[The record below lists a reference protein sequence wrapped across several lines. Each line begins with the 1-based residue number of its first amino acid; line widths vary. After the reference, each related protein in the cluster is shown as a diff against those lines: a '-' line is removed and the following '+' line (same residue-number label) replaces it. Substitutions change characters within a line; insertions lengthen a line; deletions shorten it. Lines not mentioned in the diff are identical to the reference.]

1 MQNQTVT
8 QNSHA
13 NPQVWTVCNNCTD
26 YDQDSISF
34 AGQISDSKDPFQ
46 SVFGEGFIKVN
57 QEKIIF
63 SQQGLITAFIKILE
77 QLSYSTLYNDDAC
90 YLKLSK
96 FGKETFVKMSADALD
111 QVDKLLKNIIF
122 KQDFSENYEVI
133 SFVGN
138 GSFSQVTLAKNK
150 RDSKNYAVK
159 SIQKTRIA
167 MNEQS
172 KKELMNEINLL
183 RRVNH
188 EKVVK
193 SHEFFQTENQYK
205 LVLQYYEGGSL
216 EQKLEKS
223 QGFTLFQICDMMR
236 QILQG
241 FSYLHS
247 NNIMHRDL
255 KPDNILFCDKESF
268 DVVISDMGLSQDV
281 NENFVFKKCGTPG
294 YVAPEILNSITGTD
308 YGVKSDI
315 FSCGCL
321 FYRLVMGQPLFEG
334 KSHVEVLEE
343 NRKCKVDLSSTEF
356 KKLPQQIQK
365 VIENMLQINPEKR
378 VSAQEALDTFFYRLN
393 TDQQQ
398 YFCKN
403 LLKAK
408 LHQRKNTGTQLDPAK
423 QVSQNPHK
431 QRQSVQIHNLGMLN
445 NSQNGIN
452 SPKGS
457 CSSVSSNNSLPNT
470 PTHKPINKDKHDV
483 RKSQYCKQT
492 SIEITDLQI
501 KKHIQSKEEQL
512 KQQRKNSPLKQRI
525 TKEISPDNKKV
536 SKIKLLDNHISS
548 ESPINAATKKI
559 ISAGNKVLISKK
571 SSQEYQGKNSIAK

>member
-1 MQNQTVT
+1 MQSQTIT
-8 QNSHA
+8 QNNHA
-13 NPQVWTVCNNCTD
+13 NPQVWTVCNNCKD
-26 YDQDSISF
+26 YDQDTVQF
-34 AGQISDSKDPFQ
+34 AGQISDSKDPFS
-46 SVFGEGFIKVN
+46 SVFGEGFIRVN
-57 QEKIIF
+57 QEKITF
-63 SQQGLITAFIKILE
+63 SQQGFVTAFIKILE
-77 QLSYSTLYNDDAC
+77 QLTYSTLYNDDAC

-96 FGKETFVKMSADALD
+96 FGKETFVKMSPDALD

-122 KQDFSENYEVI
+122 KQDFSDSYEVI

-159 SIQKTRIA
+159 SIQKNRVVQ
-167 MNEQS
+167 NEQS

-183 RRVNH
+183 RRINH

-193 SHEFFQTENQYK
+193 SYEFFQTESQYK
-205 LVLQYYEGGSL
+205 LVLHYYEGGSL

-223 QGFTLFQICDMMR
+223 KGFTLFQICDMMR

-241 FSYLHS
+241 FSYLHQ

-255 KPDNILFCDKESF
+255 KPDNILFFDKESF

-343 NRKCKVDLSSTEF
+343 NRKCKIDLSSTEF

-378 VSAQEALDTFFYRLN
+378 ISAQEALDSFFYRLN
-393 TDQQQ
+393 AEQQQ

-403 LLKAK
+403 LQKAK
-408 LHQRKNTGTQLDPAK
+408 LHQRKNTGTQIEHTKLN
-423 QVSQNPHK
+423 SQNPHK

-445 NSQNGIN
+445 NSLNGIN
-452 SPKGS
+452 TPKGS
-457 CSSVSSNNSLPNT
+457 CSSMSSNNSLPNT
-470 PTHKPINKDKHDV
+470 PTSNATNKDKQDV

-492 SIEITDLQI
+492 SLEVTEQQQ
-501 KKHIQSKEEQL
+501 KKHIQSKEEQF
-512 KQQRKNSPLKQRI
+512 KSQRKNSPTKQRFS
-525 TKEISPDNKKV
+525 KEVSPDTKKI
-536 SKIKLLDNHISS
+536 SKIKLLDHHTLLD
-548 ESPINAATKKI
+548 SPINTGAKKI
-559 ISAGNKVLISKK
+559 ISDGNKITFPKK
-571 SSQEYQGKNSIAK
+571 SLQEDQGKHNTAK

>member
-1 MQNQTVT
+1 MQNQTIT
-8 QNSHA
+8 LNNHA
-13 NPQVWTVCNNCTD
+13 NPQVWTVCNNCRD
-26 YDQDSISF
+26 YDQDSVQF
-34 AGQISDSKDPFQ
+34 AGQISDSKDPFS
-46 SVFGEGFIKVN
+46 SVFGEGFIRVN
-57 QEKIIF
+57 QEKITF
-63 SQQGLITAFIKILE
+63 SQQGFVTAFVKILE
-77 QLSYSTLYNDDAC
+77 QLTYSTLYNHEAC

-96 FGKETFVKMSADALD
+96 FGKETFVKMSADSLD
-111 QVDKLLKNIIF
+111 QIDRLLKNIIF
-122 KQDFSENYEVI
+122 KQDFSESYEVI

-159 SIQKTRIA
+159 SIQKSRIA

-183 RRVNH
+183 RRINH
-188 EKVVK
+188 EKIVK
-193 SHEFFQTENQYK
+193 SYEFFQTETQYK
-205 LVLQYYEGGSL
+205 LVLHYYEGGTL

-241 FSYLHS
+241 FSYLHQ

-255 KPDNILFCDKESF
+255 KPDNILFFDKESF
-268 DVVISDMGLSQDV
+268 DLVISDMGLSQDV

-343 NRKCKVDLSSTEF
+343 NRKCKIDLSSTEF

-365 VIENMLQINPEKR
+365 VIDNMLQINPEKR
-378 VSAQEALDTFFYRLN
+378 ISAQEALDSFFYRLN
-393 TDQQQ
+393 AEQQQ

-403 LLKAK
+403 LLKVK
-408 LHQRKNTGTQLDPAK
+408 LHQRKNTGTQLDHAK
-423 QVSQNPHK
+423 LNVQNPHK
-431 QRQSVQIHNLGMLN
+431 QRQSIQIHNLGILN
-445 NSQNGIN
+445 SSQNGIN

-457 CSSVSSNNSLPNT
+457 CSSMSSNNSLPNT
-470 PTHKPINKDKHDV
+470 PNPKATNKDKQDV

-492 SIEITDLQI
+492 SLEISDQYI
-501 KKHIQSKEEQL
+501 KKQNLCKDEQSKPL
-512 KQQRKNSPLKQRI
+512 KKNSPTKQRI
-525 TKEISPDNKKV
+525 SKEISPDTKKV
-536 SKIKLLDNHISS
+536 SKVKILDNHTPSDR
-548 ESPINAATKKI
+548 PINTGAKKF
-559 ISAGNKVLISKK
+559 ISGNKILISKK
-571 SSQEYQGKNSIAK
+571 SSQEYQGKNNIVK